1 MKRTLL
7 AVGIAILV
15 SMMLVPR
22 NSFWYWYWPPHSPVQ
37 LRAPFFM
44 WRRDYPVDIT
54 GFIWQ
59 TVFAAVLFAVIVNLL
74 PRRPRK

>member
-22 NSFWYWYWPPHSPVQ
+22 NSFWYWSPQSHPVQ

-44 WRRDYPVDIT
+44 WWSDYPADMT
-54 GFIWQ
+54 GFILQ
-59 TVFAAVLFAVIVNLL
+59 TVFAAVLFAVIANLL
-74 PRRPRK
+74 PRRK